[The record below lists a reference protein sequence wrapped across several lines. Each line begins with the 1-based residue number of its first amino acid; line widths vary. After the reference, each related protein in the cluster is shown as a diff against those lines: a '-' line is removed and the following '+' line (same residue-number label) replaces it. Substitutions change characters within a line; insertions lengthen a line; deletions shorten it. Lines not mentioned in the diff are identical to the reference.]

1 VLHFGLLALLPLFTP
16 VRPRLPTLLA
26 VLTFT
31 WSATGWG
38 AGVNCVDRMQISGS
52 SAGELRARLRFG
64 RLASLDSTA
73 CDNVTIHLKARS
85 KGFLLSLNLQGEVVE
100 REVQSLNDA
109 ATWTESW
116 LEPIASETAPPAQS
130 NSQVHAAEVS
140 TLLKA
145 ASASANEAAPQISS
159 LTVGAGPELSIGSN
173 ESAWLGPAMFG
184 QYRMVS
190 HFWLGLDLGYSW
202 QLSDSWQ
209 RSLLRTAVLAGPAWD
224 LNSRT
229 ALTAGIGIGIDSGR
243 MRDLS
248 NSSGRTMQSGGG
260 FIELL
265 ARTTYEIT
273 PHWGISGALGGR
285 WYAFTSS
292 GKLVTTSSG
301 DDSEESDHSAI
312 TASMPAEVP
321 LLEFTTTLD
330 VCYRFG
336 GAP

>member
-1 VLHFGLLALLPLFTP
+1 MSHYGLLGLLPLLSP
-16 VRPRLPTLLA
+16 LRSRLPTLLA

-38 AGVNCVDRMQISGS
+38 AGVNCVDRMHISGS

-64 RLASLDSTA
+64 RLASLDSSA
-73 CDNVTIHLKARS
+73 CDDATIQLKSRG

-116 LEPIASETAPPAQS
+116 LEPIASETAAPAQS
-130 NSQVHAAEVS
+130 NSQVKAVDAP
-140 TLLKA
+140 TLVQA
-145 ASASANEAAPQISS
+145 ASASANKVVPQVSS
-159 LTVGAGPELSIGSN
+159 LTVGSGPELSIGSN
-173 ESAWLGPAMFG
+173 ESTWLGPAVFS
-184 QYRMVS
+184 QYRMIP
-190 HFWLGLDLGYSW
+190 HFWVGLDLGYSW
-202 QLSDSWQ
+202 QISDSWK
-209 RSLLRTAVLAGPAWD
+209 RSLLRSAVLAGPAWD

-229 ALTAGIGIGIDSGR
+229 TLTAGIGIGIYSGR
-243 MRDLS
+243 MLNLS
-248 NSSGRTMQSGGG
+248 NSTETTMHSGGG

-273 PHWGISGALGGR
+273 PHWGISGAFGGR

-292 GKLVTTSSG
+292 GKLVTPSLG
-301 DDSEESDHSAI
+301 DDSEESNHAVTPS
-312 TASMPAEVP
+312 SMPAEVP
-321 LLEFTTTLD
+321 LLEFKTALD
-330 VCYRFG
+330 ICYRFW

>member
-16 VRPRLPTLLA
+16 VRSRLPTLLA

-64 RLASLDSTA
+64 RLASLDSSA
-73 CDNVTIHLKARS
+73 CDNATIQLKARG

-116 LEPIASETAPPAQS
+116 LEPIASETTPPARS
-130 NSQVHAAEVS
+130 NSQVKAAEVP
-140 TLLKA
+140 TVVQA
-145 ASASANEAAPQISS
+145 ASASANEVVPQMSS

-173 ESAWLGPAMFG
+173 ESAWLGPAVFG
-184 QYRMVS
+184 QYRMVP

-202 QLSDSWQ
+202 QISDSWK
-209 RSLLRTAVLAGPAWD
+209 RSLLRSAVLAGPAWD

-229 ALTAGIGIGIDSGR
+229 TLTAGIGIGIYSGR
-243 MRDLS
+243 MLNLS
-248 NSSGRTMQSGGG
+248 NSTEPTMHSGGG

-273 PHWGISGALGGR
+273 PHWGISGAFGGR

-292 GKLVTTSSG
+292 GKLVTPSLG
-301 DDSEESDHSAI
+301 DDSEESNHAVTTS
-312 TASMPAEVP
+312 SMPAEVP
-321 LLEFTTTLD
+321 LLEFTTALD
-330 VCYRFG
+330 ICYRFW